1 MDVAYEK
8 LLTTLDGNLAK
19 RAADLNKLQQDVV
32 GPMGPAS
39 GPNTVQQLQQE
50 LPKFLQALTGGAMST
65 RAILRTDTKRQED
78 LLKESNALQQETNR
92 LLSVQ
97 GGIG

>member
-1 MDVAYEK
+1 
-8 LLTTLDGNLAK
+8 
-19 RAADLNKLQQDVV
+19 
-32 GPMGPAS
+32 
-39 GPNTVQQLQQE
+39 
-50 LPKFLQALTGGAMST
+50 MST